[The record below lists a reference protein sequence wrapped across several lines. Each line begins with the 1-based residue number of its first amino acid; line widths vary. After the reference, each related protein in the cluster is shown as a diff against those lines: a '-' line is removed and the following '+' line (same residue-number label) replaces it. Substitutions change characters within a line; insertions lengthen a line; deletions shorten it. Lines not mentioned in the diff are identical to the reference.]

1 MVAKFASHATTPGTG
16 AASPARLVAVE
27 VPDLN
32 GFLAPPSPPS
42 SSSPSASPSTS
53 PSMVSSPDSSTAA
66 AVVLVLVWVG
76 AVNSSPVRVP
86 MVVRT
91 RGSVS
96 FV

>member
-42 SSSPSASPSTS
+42 SSSPSASPS
-53 PSMVSSPDSSTAA
+53 MVSSPDSSTAA